1 MFELAMEYL
10 RAYPAALVLG
20 AVIASATFAT
30 VTSRWL

>member
-20 AVIASATFAT
+20 AVIASAAFAT
-30 VTSRWL
+30 ITSRWL